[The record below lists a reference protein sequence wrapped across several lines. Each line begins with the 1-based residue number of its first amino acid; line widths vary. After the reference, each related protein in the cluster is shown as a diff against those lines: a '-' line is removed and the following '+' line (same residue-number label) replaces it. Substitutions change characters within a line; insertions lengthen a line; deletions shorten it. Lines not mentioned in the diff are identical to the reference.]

1 MAKLVLFDIDGT
13 LVLTGGAG
21 VRAMG
26 RAFQS
31 LMGVDDAMRD
41 VPLAGRTDLAIIR
54 DAAGRVARGFVPDT
68 GWVERFRDVYVPALA
83 EELLVNAPGKGVLP
97 GVAQAIDLLA
107 SRRDVH
113 VALLTGNFREGAE
126 VKLGYFSLWD
136 AFRFGA
142 FGGETV
148 DRNTLLPI
156 ALDHASAH
164 GIGPLSPRD
173 VIVVGDTPYD
183 VACAL
188 NGGAVAVGVTTGPYD
203 RAALHQAGA
212 HVVLDDL
219 RDTDGL
225 LAALR

>member
-31 LMGVDDAMRD
+31 LTGVADAMRD

-54 DAAGRVARGFVPDT
+54 DAASRVLGGFVPDAA
-68 GWVERFRDVYVPALA
+68 WIARFRDLYVPALT
-83 EELLVNAPGKGVLP
+83 EEIRVDAPGKCVLP

-107 SRRDVH
+107 SRSGVH
-113 VALLTGNFREGAE
+113 VALLTGNFRDGAE
-126 VKLGYFSLWD
+126 VKLGYFSLWE
-136 AFRFGA
+136 AFAFGA
-142 FGGETV
+142 FGDETV

-156 ALDHASAH
+156 ALQHAQAH
-164 GIGPLSPRD
+164 GVGPLAPRD
-173 VIVVGDTPYD
+173 VVVIGDTPYD

-203 RAALHQAGA
+203 RAALEQAGA
-212 HVVLDDL
+212 DIILDDL
-219 RDTDGL
+219 RDTESL
-225 LAALR
+225 VASLR